1 MITIFSY
8 HLSLTECLV
17 IYTVALFVGMSK
29 TGVHGAGIVVVPMLA
44 TVFGGR
50 SSSGLLLPM
59 LCLADIF
66 GVWYYHRH
74 ASWKHLKI
82 LFPWAALGVVLGTIT
97 GQYINDGMFRLIMAV
112 TILLSLGIMIWLER
126 GKKEKIPGHRW
137 FAALMGMAGGFTSM
151 IGNLATAVMAVYL
164 LSMRLP
170 KNAYIGTTAWFF
182 LVVNLFKVPFHI
194 VSWHTITV
202 ESFLLDL
209 TTLPGIALGAF
220 LGISIVK
227 RIPEKIYR
235 WFIIFMTIVT
245 AIVMMLA

>member
-1 MITIFSY
+1 
-8 HLSLTECLV
+8 
-17 IYTVALFVGMSK
+17 
-29 TGVHGAGIVVVPMLA
+29 MLA

-50 SSSGLLLPM
+50 PSSGLLLPM

-74 ASWKHLKI
+74 ASWPHLKI
-82 LFPWAALGVVLGTIT
+82 LFPWAAAGVILGTVT
-97 GQYINDGMFRLIMAV
+97 GAYIDDGMFRFIMAA
-112 TILLSLGIMIWLER
+112 TILLSLAIMIWLER
-126 GKKEKIPGHRW
+126 GKKDDIPDYRW

-170 KNAYIGTTAWFF
+170 KNSYIGTTAWFF

-194 VSWHTITV
+194 ISWRTITLN
-202 ESFLLDL
+202 SFLLDL
-209 TTLPGIALGAF
+209 ITLPGIALGAYA
-220 LGISIVK
+220 GISIVK

-235 WFIIFMTIVT
+235 WFIILMTLVT
-245 AIVMMLA
+245 AVVMMYSGNLP